1 MEFSIRY
8 KKEALDI
15 SFDFSNISFDTP
27 EKVDTNKRKRE
38 SEDILNFALVIYNVN
53 LFQLLG
59 TRSTRTKENTQ
70 KL

>member
-1 MEFSIRY
+1 MEFSIRS
-8 KKEALDI
+8 KKEVLDI
-15 SFDFSNISFDTP
+15 SFDFSNILFDTP

-38 SEDILNFALVIYNVN
+38 SEDILKFALVIYNVN